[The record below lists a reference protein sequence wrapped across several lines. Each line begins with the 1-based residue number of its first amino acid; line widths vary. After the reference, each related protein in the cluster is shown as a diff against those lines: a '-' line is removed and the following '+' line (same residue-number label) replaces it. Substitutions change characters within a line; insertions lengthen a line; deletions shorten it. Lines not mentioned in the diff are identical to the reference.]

1 MTRGRLGGTAVI
13 SQSGE
18 LIGAFTDGDL
28 RRTVTGTQHLTEA
41 VGQFMTVP
49 PLFVAPDEL
58 ASEALR
64 LMHLHNITLL
74 FVCEGG
80 RLVGAIH
87 MHDLLH
93 AGVA

>member
-1 MTRGRLGGTAVI
+1 
-13 SQSGE
+13 
-18 LIGAFTDGDL
+18 
-28 RRTVTGTQHLTEA
+28 
-41 VGQFMTVP
+41 MTVP
-49 PLFVAPDEL
+49 PLSVGPDEL
-58 ASEALR
+58 ASEAIR

-80 RLVGAIH
+80 RLVGAVH